1 MSAVTYALLALISFT
16 VSNVFYRLVAK
27 NEEDTSTLGMLYTT
41 IAGLFA
47 LPLVFIIKT
56 PLFDYHPDSYL
67 IIISIIAWSAFSY
80 LLAWA
85 NQKFEASTNSIL
97 NQLTS
102 VFSVLISVLLLGEVI
117 ITKNFIGIAL
127 IIAGNIL
134 LSLKDSNISFDKSLL
149 TRASLSL
156 IQAIALL
163 SDKLA
168 SQHINNGV
176 YIFIVYFVPGLI
188 LWLILPGVTLTSML
202 RVVKKHHYR
211 LCIASLGSL
220 LGFFFLIESYKVG
233 ELGII
238 IPILNSSVITI
249 TLASALF
256 LKERKDL
263 GFKLLMGLIV
273 SLGVIIISWRG

>member
-1 MSAVTYALLALISFT
+1 M
-16 VSNVFYRLVAK
+16 
-27 NEEDTSTLGMLYTT
+27 
-41 IAGLFA
+41 
-47 LPLVFIIKT
+47 
-56 PLFDYHPDSYL
+56 
-67 IIISIIAWSAFSY
+67 
-80 LLAWA
+80 
-85 NQKFEASTNSIL
+85 
-97 NQLTS
+97 
-102 VFSVLISVLLLGEVI
+102 
-117 ITKNFIGIAL
+117 
-127 IIAGNIL
+127 
-134 LSLKDSNISFDKSLL
+134 
-149 TRASLSL
+149 
-156 IQAIALL
+156 
-163 SDKLA
+163 
-168 SQHINNGV
+168 
-176 YIFIVYFVPGLI
+176 VYFVPGLI

-202 RVVKKHHYR
+202 RVLKTHHYR